1 MWLWTRQIKTIGQRT
16 PRRNVLNKWFKLPR
30 GRDSGALPLSL
41 AMCLSTRTVL
51 FFLLINS
58 LLTSLLSIFVEALL
72 CKVKGPGPLSL
83 ATGLAVRSWRFYCPH
98 QPQSVAAN
106 PGPAPSRC
114 ELRPPENI
122 LAGKIVQIKFFRT
135 LKMNQRLERIKGLKK
150 IQGTSTW
157 EI

>member
-16 PRRNVLNKWFKLPR
+16 PRRNGLKKWFKLPW

-41 AMCLSTRTVL
+41 SL
-51 FFLLINS
+51 FLLINS

-72 CKVKGPGPLSL
+72 CKAKGPGPLSL
-83 ATGLAVRSWRFYCPH
+83 TTGLAVRSWCFYRSH
-98 QPQSVAAN
+98 QPQSMAAN
-106 PGPAPSRC
+106 PGPAPRRC
-114 ELRPPENI
+114 KLRPPENI